1 MGACVS
7 KSGVSDAELPGKQ
20 ALPSKNLLNAATPHH
35 QAAAAAV
42 HPAEHRSPVQ
52 PALLSKQPL
61 TPGTPQQDT
70 IPAKLAFGRA
80 EVETPAGAPPVS
92 NGPSTPPTPLS
103 QARQASLASQC
114 LLHSRACGVLLQDS
128 LPAKLAS
135 SHANTP
141 AGAPPLLRVTQALC
155 QRASLLLCCYVNAHP
170 AVVGAEARLWSI
182 PTAP

>member
-7 KSGVSDAELPGKQ
+7 KSGVSDAELPRKQ
-20 ALPSKNLLNAATPHH
+20 ALPSKNQLNAATPHH

-80 EVETPAGAPPVS
+80 EVETPAGAPPLS

-103 QARQASLASQC
+103 QARQASLASRVFLALSRLWRAAAGQPPSQAGLQPRRHARGRT
-114 LLHSRACGVLLQDS
+114 LLHM
-128 LPAKLAS
+128 
-135 SHANTP
+135 
-141 AGAPPLLRVTQALC
+141 TQALC
-155 QRASLLLCCYVNAHP
+155 QRASSLLCCHVNAQH
-170 AVVGAEARLWSI
+170 AVAEAEARLWSI
-182 PTAP
+182 PIAP